1 MADNDKVFMRVVGN
15 VGKKPARSDR
25 REDIIEFSIAQNTGY
40 DDDDEPE
47 WFNIAVFEEGKPH
60 LAEFAL
66 TKLNRGSK
74 GVYVEGYGKIKEVNG
89 KVYRDLIA
97 SRIALLEFVTKESAP
112 ATDDGDDY

>member
-1 MADNDKVFMRVVGN
+1 MADNDKVFMRAIGN
-15 VGKKPARSDR
+15 VGKKPARSER

-40 DDDDEPE
+40 DDSDEAE
-47 WFNIAVFEEGKPH
+47 WYNIAVFEEGKPH

-66 TKLNRGSK
+66 TQLNKGSK

-97 SRIALLEFVTKESAP
+97 SRIGLLEFVTKDSAP
-112 ATDDGDDY
+112 TTDDGDDY